1 MPAVQQA
8 VEEYFEKESHQG
20 VNPDEVVGIGAAI
33 QAGVLQGDVQD
44 ILLLDVTPL
53 TLGIET
59 LGGVT
64 TPLISRNTTIPTS
77 KSETFT
83 TASDNQPSVEV
94 HVLQGERPMAG
105 ENKTIGR
112 FNLDGILPAARGIP
126 QVEVTFNIDANGIL
140 SVSAQDKGTG
150 KEQSITITASS
161 GLSQDEI
168 DRMVDEAEQHA
179 EEDEKKRHGVEVRNS
194 AESAVY
200 AAETLIKENEDK
212 ISPDLKAEMDTAIQS
227 VRTVLEGEDVSL
239 IESSLQQLQETV
251 QKVGQE
257 VYSKP
262 GEPGEGAGFGDSET
276 TNQDPDNTVE
286 GEFREV

>member
-1 MPAVQQA
+1 M
-8 VEEYFEKESHQG
+8 
-20 VNPDEVVGIGAAI
+20 
-33 QAGVLQGDVQD
+33 
-44 ILLLDVTPL
+44 
-53 TLGIET
+53 
-59 LGGVT
+59 
-64 TPLISRNTTIPTS
+64 
-77 KSETFT
+77 
-83 TASDNQPSVEV
+83 
-94 HVLQGERPMAG
+94 
-105 ENKTIGR
+105 
-112 FNLDGILPAARGIP
+112 DGILPAARGI
-126 QVEVTFNIDANGIL
+126 QQIEVTFDIDANGIL

-227 VRTVLEGEDVSL
+227 VRTALEGEDVSL

-257 VYSKP
+257 VYSNS
-262 GEPGEGAGFGDSET
+262 GEPGEEAGFADSET
-276 TNQDPDNTVE
+276 TDQDPDNTVE